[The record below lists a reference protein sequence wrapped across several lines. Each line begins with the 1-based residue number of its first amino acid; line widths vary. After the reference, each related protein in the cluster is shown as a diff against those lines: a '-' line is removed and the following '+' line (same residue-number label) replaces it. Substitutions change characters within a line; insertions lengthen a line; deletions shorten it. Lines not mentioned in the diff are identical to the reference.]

1 MSSIPTVIK
10 QPSESRLY
18 TMEFAALLAAGESL
32 SAVTSVT
39 VDKVT
44 TPVLAV
50 SATAVSGS
58 TLTFRLAGGLG
69 GTRYKVTG
77 IVTTSAGNT
86 LEGEGIVQCEDV

>member
-1 MSSIPTVIK
+1 MAIPTVIK

-18 TMEFAALLAAGESL
+18 TMEFAALLGSGETL
-32 SAVTSVT
+32 STVVSVL

-44 TPVLAV
+44 SPVLAV
-50 SATAVSGS
+50 SATAVSG
-58 TLTFRLAGGLG
+58 TQLTFRLASGLA

-86 LEGEGIVQCEDV
+86 IEGEGIIQCEDI

>member
-1 MSSIPTVIK
+1 MGAPTVIK

-18 TMEFAALLAAGESL
+18 TMEFAALLGVGESL
-32 SAVTSVT
+32 STVVSVV

-44 TPVLAV
+44 VPVLSVAN
-50 SATAVSGS
+50 TAVSGS
-58 TLTFRLAGGLG
+58 TLTFRLAAGLG

-86 LEGEGIVQCEDV
+86 LEGEGIVQVEDI